1 MTKIIDLPPATTADA
16 NTFVPIYQNGAT
28 KRLSATALGGGGS
41 GLDLTSTT
49 DVPSVEGTEYLP
61 LNKPLG
67 TVFRVTVQR
76 ILDWILARANTWTAN
91 QTINANLNFAGTARR
106 ITGDFSNASGPLRTA
121 FKTNVPNSQTAI
133 EVCPSGTGINS
144 AVRLRNYDMDAGSVG
159 NVLQVACADAAY
171 IGVNPVGGATPIP
184 LILRANGDRLTID
197 PTTGNVLATSG
208 ALGYGAGAGGTVTQA
223 MSKSTEVTLN
233 KPSGHITT
241 SNSALAA
248 GATVVFRFNNS
259 SVSADGSEVLSF
271 TVAGYD
277 ANRYTVSASIFA
289 PGVCSVSIKNNT
301 AASLSEAVPIN
312 FAVIKAARS

>member
-1 MTKIIDLPPATTADA
+1 MTKIIDLPTTASTDA
-16 NTFVPIYQNGAT
+16 NTFVPVYKNGKT
-28 KRLSATALGGGGS
+28 QKVSATVFGGGGS

-49 DVPSVEGTEYLP
+49 DVPTVEGTEYIP

-91 QTINANLNFAGTARR
+91 QTFNANVNF
-106 ITGDFSNASGPLRTA
+106 
-121 FKTNVPNSQTAI
+121 
-133 EVCPSGTGINS
+133 
-144 AVRLRNYDMDAGSVG
+144 
-159 NVLQVACADAAY
+159 
-171 IGVNPVGGATPIP
+171 
-184 LILRANGDRLTID
+184 
-197 PTTGNVLATSG
+197 TGNVLATSG
-208 ALGYGAGAGGTVTQA
+208 ALGYGVGAGGTVVQA
-223 MSKSTEVTLN
+223 TSKATDVTLN
-233 KPSGHITT
+233 KPSGYITT

-277 ANRYTVSASIFA
+277 ADRYAVAVSVFA

-301 AASLSEAVPIN
+301 AVSLSEAVPIN